1 MHCKNVLGE
10 VNSNG
15 YDSHLSHT
23 GRLSP
28 AFQNQEIPMSREV
41 VVVSGV
47 RTAIGT
53 YGGSLKDTPPTELA
67 AQVVR
72 ESLVTMCIGGGQGIA
87 AIFERVS

>member
-1 MHCKNVLGE
+1 
-10 VNSNG
+10 
-15 YDSHLSHT
+15 
-23 GRLSP
+23 
-28 AFQNQEIPMSREV
+28 MSREV